1 MRPLALATGER
12 LRILC
17 LGAHADDIEI
27 GCGATILDLLT
38 RGVRLEVA
46 WCVLSA
52 TPERAIEA
60 RASASAFLTGAA
72 EADVDVQ
79 GFRDGHFPWSGAAI
93 KEWFESLKDVRRP
106 DLILTHTRD
115 DRHQDHREVCA
126 LTWNTFRDHLIL
138 EYEIPK
144 WDGDLG
150 RPSVYLPVSE
160 AALERKVELLRHH
173 FPSQATKP
181 WFDRDTF
188 RGLARL
194 RGLESASPSRF
205 AEAFYGPKL
214 VLDLGP
220 PPIVPGVGTEPD

>member
-1 MRPLALATGER
+1 MRAVGRRRARARGPRQRRGFLD
-12 LRILC
+12 
-17 LGAHADDIEI
+17 GAAD
-27 GCGATILDLLT
+27 AQST
-38 RGVRLEVA
+38 
-46 WCVLSA
+46 S
-52 TPERAIEA
+52 
-60 RASASAFLTGAA
+60 RASATAISPGR
-72 EADVDVQ
+72 
-79 GFRDGHFPWSGAAI
+79 GRAI
-93 KEWFESLKDVRRP
+93 KDWFETLKGLPRP

-150 RPSVYLPVSE
+150 RPSVYVPISE
-160 AALERKVELLRHH
+160 AALERKVELLHHH

-194 RGLESASPSRF
+194 RGLESASPTRF
-205 AEAFYGPKL
+205 AEAFYAPKL
-214 VLDLGP
+214 HAAPERHPRRRPRRHWPREVAARWFP
-220 PPIVPGVGTEPD
+220 S

>member
-1 MRPLALATGER
+1 MMGLKLAAGDR
-12 LRILC
+12 LRVLC

-27 GCGATILDLLT
+27 GCGGTIFELVASGA
-38 RGVRLEVA
+38 RVEVD

-52 TPERAIEA
+52 TPSRAEEA
-60 RASASAFLTGAA
+60 KASAASFLEGAA
-72 EADVDVQ
+72 DARVEVQ
-79 GFRDGHFPWSGAAI
+79 SFRDGHFPWQGSAI
-93 KEWFESLKDVRRP
+93 KEWFETLKARPRP

-115 DRHQDHREVCA
+115 DRHQDPREVCA

-150 RPSVYLPVSE
+150 RPAVHVPVRE
-160 AALERKVELLRHH
+160 ALIERKVDLLHRH

-194 RGLESASPSRF
+194 RGLECGSPTRF
-205 AEAFYGPKL
+205 AEAFFAPKL
-214 VLDLGP
+214 VLGLGLP
-220 PPIVPGVGTEPD
+220 RVR

>member
-1 MRPLALATGER
+1 MRPLHLAAGER

-27 GCGATILDLLT
+27 GCGGTILDLLAG
-38 RGVRLEVA
+38 GVRLEVA

-52 TPERAIEA
+52 SPPRAAEA
-60 RASASAFLTGAA
+60 RASAAAFLTGAV
-72 EADVDVQ
+72 EARVDVQ
-79 GFRDGHFPWSGAAI
+79 GFRDGHFPWAGAAI
-93 KEWFESLKDVRRP
+93 KEWFETLKGLPRP

-150 RPSVYLPVSE
+150 RPSMFIPISE
-160 AALERKVELLRHH
+160 AALERKIELLQHH
-173 FPSQATKP
+173 FPTQATKP

-194 RGLESASPSRF
+194 RGLESASPTRF
-205 AEAFYGPKL
+205 AEAFYAPKL
-214 VLDLGP
+214 VLGLGA
-220 PPIVPGVGTEPD
+220 GTGSA